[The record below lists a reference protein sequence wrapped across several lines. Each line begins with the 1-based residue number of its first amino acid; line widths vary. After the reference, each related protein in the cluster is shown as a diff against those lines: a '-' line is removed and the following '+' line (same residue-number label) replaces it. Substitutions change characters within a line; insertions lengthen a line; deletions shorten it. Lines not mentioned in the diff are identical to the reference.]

1 MASVCLFT
9 QDSTHPNDTLDK
21 KVVQTNTRAEILDA
35 SNMRKEDIDNFLM
48 PRHQSVQVGAGSAAL
63 PESSKQMKRDSGSVE
78 LDGGSGLK
86 VDTFARMSSGGDDM
100 FERASD
106 EPLSGAAAGHG

>member
-1 MASVCLFT
+1 
-9 QDSTHPNDTLDK
+9 
-21 KVVQTNTRAEILDA
+21 
-35 SNMRKEDIDNFLM
+35 
-48 PRHQSVQVGAGSAAL
+48 
-63 PESSKQMKRDSGSVE
+63 MKRDSGSVE

-106 EPLSGAAAGHG
+106 DQPLSGAAAGHG